1 MTDETNAKAV
11 TNRRTVLGLTA
22 ALATGVAAAASGC
35 RRHGSARSTATHAST
50 ASATSTAGTGSIAST
65 GGTDGL
71 GGSTSNGTSGPPL
84 LTSRDDLVAPQPEA
98 WESWTL
104 VSPDTIDVTFTSG
117 PTDCEG
123 VNAQVTET
131 DEDVTINLMVGGLPE
146 GPDACKTIAVE
157 AHCQV
162 TLSRELGERTVR
174 QDAI

>member
-35 RRHGSARSTATHAST
+35 RRHGSARSTATHAR
-50 ASATSTAGTGSIAST
+50 ATSTTGTGGIAST
-65 GGTDGL
+65 GGTDGS
-71 GGSTSNGTSGPPL
+71 GGSPGNGTSGPPL
-84 LTSRDDLVAPQPEA
+84 LTSRDDLVSPQPEA

-104 VSPDTIDVTFTSG
+104 VSPDTIGVTFTSG

-123 VNAQVTET
+123 VNARVTET
-131 DEDVTINLMVGGLPE
+131 DEDVTINLMVGDLPE
-146 GPDACKTIAVE
+146 GPDACKAIAVE

-174 QDAI
+174 QDTI

>member
-35 RRHGSARSTATHAST
+35 RRHGSARSTATHAS
-50 ASATSTAGTGSIAST
+50 ATSTTGTGGIAST
-65 GGTDGL
+65 GGTDGS
-71 GGSTSNGTSGPPL
+71 GGSTGNGTSGPPL
-84 LTSRDDLVAPQPEA
+84 LTSRDDLVSPQPEA

-146 GPDACKTIAVE
+146 GPDACKAIAVE

-174 QDAI
+174 QDVI

>member
-84 LTSRDDLVAPQPEA
+84 LTSRDDLVSPQPEA

>member
-71 GGSTSNGTSGPPL
+71 GGSTGNGTSGPPL
-84 LTSRDDLVAPQPEA
+84 LTSRDDLVSPQPEA

-162 TLSRELGERTVR
+162 TLSRELGERMVR

>member
-35 RRHGSARSTATHAST
+35 RRHGSARSTATHAS
-50 ASATSTAGTGSIAST
+50 ATSTAGTGGIAST
-65 GGTDGL
+65 GGTDGS
-71 GGSTSNGTSGPPL
+71 GGSTGNGTSGPPL
-84 LTSRDDLVAPQPEA
+84 LTSRDDLVSPQPEA

-123 VNAQVTET
+123 VNTQVTET

-146 GPDACKTIAVE
+146 GPDACKAIAVE

-174 QDAI
+174 QDTI

>member
-35 RRHGSARSTATHAST
+35 RRHGSARSTATHD
-50 ASATSTAGTGSIAST
+50 SATSTAGTGGIAST
-65 GGTDGL
+65 GGTDGS
-71 GGSTSNGTSGPPL
+71 GGSTGNGTSGPPL
-84 LTSRDDLVAPQPEA
+84 LTSRDDLVSPQPEA

-131 DEDVTINLMVGGLPE
+131 DEDVTINLMVGDLPE
-146 GPDACKTIAVE
+146 GPDACKAIAVE

-174 QDAI
+174 QDTI

>member
-35 RRHGSARSTATHAST
+35 RRHGSARSTATHAS
-50 ASATSTAGTGSIAST
+50 ATSTAGTGGIAST
-65 GGTDGL
+65 GGTDGS
-71 GGSTSNGTSGPPL
+71 GGSTGNGTSGPPL
-84 LTSRDDLVAPQPEA
+84 LTSRDDLVSPQPEA

-123 VNAQVTET
+123 VNARVTET
-131 DEDVTINLMVGGLPE
+131 DEDVTINLMVGDLPE
-146 GPDACKTIAVE
+146 GPDACKAIAVE

-174 QDAI
+174 QDTI

>member
-1 MTDETNAKAV
+1 MTDETNAQAV

-71 GGSTSNGTSGPPL
+71 GGSTGNGTSGPPL
-84 LTSRDDLVAPQPEA
+84 LTSRDDLVSPQPEA

-146 GPDACKTIAVE
+146 GPDACKAIAVE

>member
-1 MTDETNAKAV
+1 MTDETNAKVV

-35 RRHGSARSTATHAST
+35 RRRGSARSTATHA
-50 ASATSTAGTGSIAST
+50 GTGNT
-65 GGTDGL
+65 DGTNGTDTP
-71 GGSTSNGTSGPPL
+71 GGSTGNGTSGPPL

-146 GPDACKTIAVE
+146 GPDACKAIAVE

-174 QDAI
+174 QDTI

>member
-35 RRHGSARSTATHAST
+35 RRHGSARSTATHDSAT
-50 ASATSTAGTGSIAST
+50 SATSTAGTGGIAST
-65 GGTDGL
+65 GGTDGS
-71 GGSTSNGTSGPPL
+71 GGSTGNGTSGPPL
-84 LTSRDDLVAPQPEA
+84 LTSRDDLVSPQPEA

>member
-50 ASATSTAGTGSIAST
+50 ASTAGTGGIAST
-65 GGTDGL
+65 GGTDGS
-71 GGSTSNGTSGPPL
+71 GGSTGNGTSGPPL
-84 LTSRDDLVAPQPEA
+84 LTSRDDLVSPQPEA

-146 GPDACKTIAVE
+146 GPDACKAIAVE

-174 QDAI
+174 QDTI

>member
-1 MTDETNAKAV
+1 MAV

-22 ALATGVAAAASGC
+22 ALATGVGAAASGC

-50 ASATSTAGTGSIAST
+50 AGTTSSAGTDAS
-65 GGTDGL
+65 

-146 GPDACKTIAVE
+146 GPDACKAIAVE

-174 QDAI
+174 QDVI

>member
-1 MTDETNAKAV
+1 MTDETNAKVV

-22 ALATGVAAAASGC
+22 ALATGATAAASGC

-50 ASATSTAGTGSIAST
+50 AGTTSSAGTDASGGSI
-65 GGTDGL
+65 G
-71 GGSTSNGTSGPPL
+71 NGTSGPPL
-84 LTSRDDLVAPQPEA
+84 LTSRDDLVSPQPEV

>member
-35 RRHGSARSTATHAST
+35 RRHGSARSTATHAS
-50 ASATSTAGTGSIAST
+50 ATSTAGTGGIAST
-65 GGTDGL
+65 GGTDGS
-71 GGSTSNGTSGPPL
+71 GGSTGNGTSGPPL
-84 LTSRDDLVAPQPEA
+84 LTSRDDLVSPQPEA

-131 DEDVTINLMVGGLPE
+131 DEDVTINLMVGDLPE
-146 GPDACKTIAVE
+146 GPDACKAIAVE

-174 QDAI
+174 QGTI

>member
-35 RRHGSARSTATHAST
+35 RRHGSARSTATHAS
-50 ASATSTAGTGSIAST
+50 ATSTAGTGGIAST
-65 GGTDGL
+65 GGTDGS
-71 GGSTSNGTSGPPL
+71 GGSTGNGTSGPPL
-84 LTSRDDLVAPQPEA
+84 LTSRDDLVSPQPEA

-131 DEDVTINLMVGGLPE
+131 DEDVTINLMVGDLPE
-146 GPDACKTIAVE
+146 GSDACKAIAVE

-174 QDAI
+174 QDTI

>member
-35 RRHGSARSTATHAST
+35 RRHGSARSTATHAS
-50 ASATSTAGTGSIAST
+50 ATSTAGTGGIAST
-65 GGTDGL
+65 GGTDGS
-71 GGSTSNGTSGPPL
+71 GGSTGNGTSGPPL
-84 LTSRDDLVAPQPEA
+84 LTSRDDLVSPQPEA

-104 VSPDTIDVTFTSG
+104 VSPDTIGVTFTSG

-123 VNAQVTET
+123 VNARVTET

-146 GPDACKTIAVE
+146 GPDACKTVAVE

-174 QDAI
+174 QDTI

>member
-71 GGSTSNGTSGPPL
+71 GGSTGNGTSGPPL

-131 DEDVTINLMVGGLPE
+131 DEDVTINLMVGDLPE
-146 GPDACKTIAVE
+146 GPDACKAIAVE

-174 QDAI
+174 QDTI

>member
-35 RRHGSARSTATHAST
+35 RRHGSARSTATHAS
-50 ASATSTAGTGSIAST
+50 ATSTTGTGGIAST
-65 GGTDGL
+65 GGTDGS
-71 GGSTSNGTSGPPL
+71 GGSTGNGTSGPPL
-84 LTSRDDLVAPQPEA
+84 LTSRDDLVSPQPEA

-104 VSPDTIDVTFTSG
+104 VPPDTIDVTFTSG

-131 DEDVTINLMVGGLPE
+131 DEDVTINLMVGDLPE
-146 GPDACKTIAVE
+146 GPDACKAIAVE

-174 QDAI
+174 QDTI

>member
-35 RRHGSARSTATHAST
+35 RRHGSARSTATHAS
-50 ASATSTAGTGSIAST
+50 ATSTAGTGGIAST
-65 GGTDGL
+65 GGTDGS
-71 GGSTSNGTSGPPL
+71 GGSTGNGTSGPPL

-131 DEDVTINLMVGGLPE
+131 DEDVRINLMVGDLPE
-146 GPDACKTIAVE
+146 GPDACKAIAVE

-174 QDAI
+174 QDTI

>member
-35 RRHGSARSTATHAST
+35 RRHGSARSTATHAS
-50 ASATSTAGTGSIAST
+50 ATSTTGTGGIAST
-65 GGTDGL
+65 GGTDGS
-71 GGSTSNGTSGPPL
+71 GGSTGNGTSGPPL

-104 VSPDTIDVTFTSG
+104 VSPDTI
-117 PTDCEG
+117 

>member
-1 MTDETNAKAV
+1 MTDETNAKVV

-35 RRHGSARSTATHAST
+35 RRHGSARSTATHAS
-50 ASATSTAGTGSIAST
+50 ATSTAGTGGIAST
-65 GGTDGL
+65 GG
-71 GGSTSNGTSGPPL
+71 STGNGTSGPPL

-146 GPDACKTIAVE
+146 GPDACKAIAVE

>member
-35 RRHGSARSTATHAST
+35 RRHGSARSTATHAS
-50 ASATSTAGTGSIAST
+50 ATSTTGTGGIAST
-65 GGTDGL
+65 GGTDGS
-71 GGSTSNGTSGPPL
+71 GGSTGNGTSGPPL
-84 LTSRDDLVAPQPEA
+84 LTSRDDLVSPQPEA

-131 DEDVTINLMVGGLPE
+131 DEDVTINLMVGDLPE
-146 GPDACKTIAVE
+146 GPDACKAIAVE

-174 QDAI
+174 QDTI

>member
-35 RRHGSARSTATHAST
+35 RRHGSARSTATHAS
-50 ASATSTAGTGSIAST
+50 ATSPAGTGGIAST

-84 LTSRDDLVAPQPEA
+84 LTSRDDLVSPQPEA

-146 GPDACKTIAVE
+146 GPDACKAIAVE

>member
-35 RRHGSARSTATHAST
+35 RRHGSARSTATHAS
-50 ASATSTAGTGSIAST
+50 ATSTAGTGGIAST

-71 GGSTSNGTSGPPL
+71 GGSTGNGTSGPPL

-131 DEDVTINLMVGGLPE
+131 DEDVTINLMVGDLPE
-146 GPDACKTIAVE
+146 GPDACKAIAVE

-174 QDAI
+174 QDPI

>member
-11 TNRRTVLGLTA
+11 TNRRTVLCLTA

-35 RRHGSARSTATHAST
+35 RRHGSARSTATHAS
-50 ASATSTAGTGSIAST
+50 ATSTTGTGGIAST
-65 GGTDGL
+65 GGTDGS
-71 GGSTSNGTSGPPL
+71 GGSTGNGTSGPPL
-84 LTSRDDLVAPQPEA
+84 LTSRDDLVSPQPEA

-131 DEDVTINLMVGGLPE
+131 DEDVTINLMVGDLPE
-146 GPDACKTIAVE
+146 GPDACKAIAVE

-174 QDAI
+174 QDTI

>member
-1 MTDETNAKAV
+1 MTDETNAKVV

-35 RRHGSARSTATHAST
+35 RRRGSARSTATHASN
-50 ASATSTAGTGSIAST
+50 AGTTSSA
-65 GGTDGL
+65 GTDAS
-71 GGSTSNGTSGPPL
+71 GGSTGNGTSGPPPL
-84 LTSRDDLVAPQPEA
+84 ASRDDLVSPQPEA

-146 GPDACKTIAVE
+146 GPDACKAIAVE

-174 QDAI
+174 QDPI

>member
-35 RRHGSARSTATHAST
+35 RRHGSARSTATHDST
-50 ASATSTAGTGSIAST
+50 AGATSTAGTGSIAST

-71 GGSTSNGTSGPPL
+71 GGSTGNGTSGPPL

-146 GPDACKTIAVE
+146 GPDACKAIAVE

>member
-84 LTSRDDLVAPQPEA
+84 LTSRDDLVSPQPEA

-146 GPDACKTIAVE
+146 GPDACKAIAVE

-174 QDAI
+174 QDTI

>member
-35 RRHGSARSTATHAST
+35 RRHGSARSTATHD
-50 ASATSTAGTGSIAST
+50 SATSTAGTGSIAST

-71 GGSTSNGTSGPPL
+71 GGSTRNGTSGPPL
-84 LTSRDDLVAPQPEA
+84 LTSRDDLVSPQPEA

>member
-35 RRHGSARSTATHAST
+35 RRHGSARITATH
-50 ASATSTAGTGSIAST
+50 ASATSTAGTGGIAST
-65 GGTDGL
+65 GGTDGS
-71 GGSTSNGTSGPPL
+71 GGSTGNGTSGPPL
-84 LTSRDDLVAPQPEA
+84 LTSRDDLVSPQPEA

-131 DEDVTINLMVGGLPE
+131 DEDVTINLMVGDLPE
-146 GPDACKTIAVE
+146 GPDACKAIAVE

-174 QDAI
+174 QDTI

>member
-11 TNRRTVLGLTA
+11 SNRRTVLGLTA

-71 GGSTSNGTSGPPL
+71 GGSTGNGTSGPPL

-146 GPDACKTIAVE
+146 GPDACKAIAVE

>member
-1 MTDETNAKAV
+1 MTDETNAKVV

-35 RRHGSARSTATHAST
+35 RRHGSARSTATHASN
-50 ASATSTAGTGSIAST
+50 AGTTSSA
-65 GGTDGL
+65 GTDAS
-71 GGSTSNGTSGPPL
+71 GGSTGNGTSGPPPL
-84 LTSRDDLVAPQPEA
+84 ASRDDLVSPQPEA
-98 WESWTL
+98 RESWTL

-123 VNAQVTET
+123 VNTQVTET
-131 DEDVTINLMVGGLPE
+131 DEDVTINLMVGDLPE
-146 GPDACKTIAVE
+146 GPDACKAIAVE

-174 QDAI
+174 QDTI

>member
-1 MTDETNAKAV
+1 MTDETNAKVV

-35 RRHGSARSTATHAST
+35 RRRGSARSTATHAGT

-65 GGTDGL
+65 GGTDGS
-71 GGSTSNGTSGPPL
+71 GGSTGNGTSGPPL

>member
-35 RRHGSARSTATHAST
+35 RRHGSARSTATHAS
-50 ASATSTAGTGSIAST
+50 ATSTTGTGGIAST
-65 GGTDGL
+65 GGTDGS
-71 GGSTSNGTSGPPL
+71 GGSTGNGTSGPQL
-84 LTSRDDLVAPQPEA
+84 LTSRDDLVSPQPEA

-131 DEDVTINLMVGGLPE
+131 DEDVTINLMVGDLPE
-146 GPDACKTIAVE
+146 GPDACKAIAVE

-174 QDAI
+174 QDTI

>member
-35 RRHGSARSTATHAST
+35 RRHGSARSTATHAS
-50 ASATSTAGTGSIAST
+50 ATSTAGTGGIAST
-65 GGTDGL
+65 GGTDGS
-71 GGSTSNGTSGPPL
+71 GGSTGNGTSGPPL
-84 LTSRDDLVAPQPEA
+84 LTSRDDLVSPQPEA

-104 VSPDTIDVTFTSG
+104 FSPDTIDVTFTSG

-131 DEDVTINLMVGGLPE
+131 DEDVTINLMVGDLPE
-146 GPDACKTIAVE
+146 GPDACKAIAVE

-174 QDAI
+174 QDTI

>member
-1 MTDETNAKAV
+1 MTDETNAKVV

-22 ALATGVAAAASGC
+22 ALATGATAAASGC

-50 ASATSTAGTGSIAST
+50 AGTTSSAGTDASGGSI
-65 GGTDGL
+65 G
-71 GGSTSNGTSGPPL
+71 NGTSGPPL
-84 LTSRDDLVAPQPEA
+84 LTSRDDLVSSQPEV

-146 GPDACKTIAVE
+146 GPDACKAIAVE

>member
-50 ASATSTAGTGSIAST
+50 ASATSTAGTGGIAST
-65 GGTDGL
+65 GGTDGS
-71 GGSTSNGTSGPPL
+71 GGSTGNGTSGPPL
-84 LTSRDDLVAPQPEA
+84 LTSRDDLVSPQPEA

>member
-11 TNRRTVLGLTA
+11 TNRRTVLGLAA

-35 RRHGSARSTATHAST
+35 RRHGSARSTATHAS
-50 ASATSTAGTGSIAST
+50 ATSTAGTGGIAST
-65 GGTDGL
+65 GGTDGS
-71 GGSTSNGTSGPPL
+71 GGSTGNGTSGPPL
-84 LTSRDDLVAPQPEA
+84 LPSRDDLVSPQPEA

-117 PTDCEG
+117 PTDCES

-131 DEDVTINLMVGGLPE
+131 DEDVTINLMVGDLPE
-146 GPDACKTIAVE
+146 GPDACKAIAVE